1 MDKAHNIRRYALS
14 NDFII
19 GRCRSGGG
27 PSCRI
32 IGTDISHVIHFTR
45 ILNKA
50 SDPDHIAGG
59 RVTAAGTSLPRSLL
73 YAIHPIE
80 TLYSLMGAGCD
91 EVTRIVGG
99 DFATGSESSSAAG
112 KTAAWERRVIPRSR
126 RLSIPSSEVSM
137 RQ

>member
-1 MDKAHNIRRYALS
+1 MRLATILLLAVAVQAADLRV
-14 NDFII
+14 
-19 GRCRSGGG
+19 G
-27 PSCRI
+27 I

-59 RVTAAGTSLPRSLL
+59 RVIAAGTSLPRSLL